1 MSPLLQD
8 AKVRHESSVTRRV
21 NLRMDNEVFAF
32 CQAVVEEN
40 KGKVTFSGA
49 VNYLIKQ
56 SIPKGWKR

>member
-1 MSPLLQD
+1 MSPINPE

-21 NLRMDNEVFAF
+21 NMRMDNEVFAF
-32 CQAVVEEN
+32 CQAVVEAN
-40 KGKVTFSGA
+40 KCKVSFSGA